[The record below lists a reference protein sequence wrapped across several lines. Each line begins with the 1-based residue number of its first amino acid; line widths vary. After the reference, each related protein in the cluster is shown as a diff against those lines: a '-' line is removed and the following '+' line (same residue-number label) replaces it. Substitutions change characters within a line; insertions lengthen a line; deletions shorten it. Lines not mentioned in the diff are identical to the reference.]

1 MKDTLEYQII
11 KIVKLNIGNVVKVD
25 NQVVA
30 VFCRMLRK
38 SQFSHS
44 VTLLS
49 GSVFVIEY
57 KSINC
62 IYF

>member
-38 SQFSHS
+38 SQFSPS